1 MNKYHVIKRPLITEK
16 STFLKEQGD
25 FVSFEVN
32 KRASKLQIKRAVE
45 EIFKV
50 KVVSVRTMIIP
61 GKSKRLGRSIGRVP
75 SWKKALVKLREGD
88 KIEFFEGV

>member
-16 STFLKEQGD
+16 STLLKEQGEY
-25 FVSFEVN
+25 VSFEVDR
-32 KRASKLQIKRAVE
+32 RASKLQIKRAVE

-50 KVVSVRTMIIP
+50 KVMNVRTMIVP
-61 GKSKRLGRSIGRVP
+61 GKSKRLGRSSGRVP
-75 SWKKALVKLREGD
+75 SWKKALVKLRDGD